1 MQGQSSCSS
10 LLCFKYHSRTLFVN
24 PGVIIWNE
32 TAIFCYSDLALT
44 TYAGKGLRKRDRQA
58 GTENEKDRGNT
69 RSLNSNER
77 NMTRAPKALKP
88 TQA

>member
-1 MQGQSSCSS
+1 MQSQSSCSS

-32 TAIFCYSDLALT
+32 TAISCYSDLAPAIS
-44 TYAGKGLRKRDRQA
+44 AGKGLRERDRQA

-69 RSLNSNER
+69 RSLHS
-77 NMTRAPKALKP
+77 K
-88 TQA
+88 